1 VFRRQLIWIILIKWK
16 EELFLYNK
24 HQPASNLMIFLL
36 PHRLQM
42 DNLTFNDD
50 KKEKYYEV
58 SHHF

>member
-1 VFRRQLIWIILIKWK
+1 
-16 EELFLYNK
+16 
-24 HQPASNLMIFLL
+24 MIFLL